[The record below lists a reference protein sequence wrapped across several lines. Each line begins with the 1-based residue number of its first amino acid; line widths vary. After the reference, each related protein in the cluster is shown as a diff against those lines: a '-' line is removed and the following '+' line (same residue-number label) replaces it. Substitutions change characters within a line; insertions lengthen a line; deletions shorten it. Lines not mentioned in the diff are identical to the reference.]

1 MKLLFWR
8 GCAGLRDILPL
19 FRGAATKR
27 LIVECYRSWHRAG
40 MPEDAYDE
48 MGDSQGALAPM
59 LVFIL
64 LGVLVFFVFVRD
76 VESASRSTAEPVQR
90 HNR

>member
-1 MKLLFWR
+1 
-8 GCAGLRDILPL
+8 
-19 FRGAATKR
+19 
-27 LIVECYRSWHRAG
+27 

-48 MGDSQGALAPM
+48 IGDSQGALAPM